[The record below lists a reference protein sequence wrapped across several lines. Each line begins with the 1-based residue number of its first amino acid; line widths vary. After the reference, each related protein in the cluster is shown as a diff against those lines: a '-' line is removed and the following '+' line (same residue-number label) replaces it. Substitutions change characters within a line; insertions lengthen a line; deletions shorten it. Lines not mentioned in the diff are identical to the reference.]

1 MNGKDFIKAMA
12 DGKILY
18 DKDAGIYAKHTPD
31 TYHVY
36 SKGMVMYAW
45 GDKAVIDIGQDD
57 VLILRNREIVVSLVP
72 KNFEVIA

>member
-12 DGKILY
+12 DGKTLY
-18 DKDAGIYAKHTPD
+18 DKDAGIYAKHTRD

-36 SKGMVMYAW
+36 SKDMVMYAW
-45 GDKAVIDIGQDD
+45 GDEALIDREQGD
-57 VLILRNREIVVSLVP
+57 VFILRNREILVALVP

>member
-12 DGKILY
+12 EGKTLY
-18 DKDAGIYAKHTPD
+18 DKDSGIYASHTPD

-36 SKGMVMYAW
+36 SKGLVMYSW
-45 GDKAVIDIGQDD
+45 GDGASIDPDQGDI
-57 VLILRNREIVVSLVP
+57 LILRDKTVITSLVP